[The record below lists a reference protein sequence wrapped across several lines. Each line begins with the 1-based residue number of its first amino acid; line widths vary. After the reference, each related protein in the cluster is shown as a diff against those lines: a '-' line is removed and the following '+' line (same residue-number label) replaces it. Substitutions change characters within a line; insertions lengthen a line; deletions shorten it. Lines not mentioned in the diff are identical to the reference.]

1 VVEQRYT
8 SDEPQLGSILEG
20 KSELPGHKV
29 SDYVQDVNCF
39 RLRKLTQCHS
49 LAYLELNMTI
59 AVIFRPGGPRL
70 ELFETDE
77 SDIVQEH
84 DYLIPLPKFSSKG
97 LRVKVV

>member
-1 VVEQRYT
+1 
-8 SDEPQLGSILEG
+8 
-20 KSELPGHKV
+20 
-29 SDYVQDVNCF
+29 
-39 RLRKLTQCHS
+39 
-49 LAYLELNMTI
+49 LELNMTI

>member
-1 VVEQRYT
+1 M
-8 SDEPQLGSILEG
+8 
-20 KSELPGHKV
+20 
-29 SDYVQDVNCF
+29 C
-39 RLRKLTQCHS
+39 S

-59 AVIFRPGGPRL
+59 AVIFRSGGPRL

-97 LRVKVV
+97 LRIKVV